1 MRSGDA
7 RPPMSRP
14 TASTSIDLPAPVSP
28 VRTFKPGS
36 NSTWTASMTARCSI
50 CRKRSIDESLSR
62 RIAQRE
68 GGELQCYHMFDSR
81 SDAWYSGACASA
93 IATAAL
99 AEALAKAVRAVPAA
113 HLLPGGLFAHARTP
127 APRDA
132 GRGRHCSSTRAQWRL
147 SRPHQKLVA
156 DFPVRS
162 RASRRLFDRV
172 VGNHS
177 LQALDVQSNSGA
189 KLALPG
195 NLPTQHQI
203 FRSAGRLPIAQ

>member
-1 MRSGDA
+1 
-7 RPPMSRP
+7 
-14 TASTSIDLPAPVSP
+14 
-28 VRTFKPGS
+28 
-36 NSTWTASMTARCSI
+36 MTARCSI
-50 CRKRSIDESLSR
+50 RRKRSIDESLSR
-62 RIAQRE
+62 RIAQSE

-81 SDAWYSGACASA
+81 SDAWYSGASASA

-147 SRPHQKLVA
+147 SRPHKKIVHVA
-156 DFPVRS
+156 RFRVRP
-162 RASRRLFDRV
+162 RRPDCLLDRV

-177 LQALDVQSNSGA
+177 LQALDVQSYSSA
-189 KLALPG
+189 EHAVPRDF
-195 NLPTQHQI
+195 PTQHQI
-203 FRSAGRLPIAQ
+203 